1 MILLRKIFERSDT
14 RPLACLYGINNK
26 PRLIVMRDET
36 DLHINTFKR
45 FAELLEKLTYIDS
58 TPGISDEELSDLLIE
73 ILEIASDY

>member
-14 RPLACLYGINNK
+14 RPLACLYGIDNK

-45 FAELLEKLTYIDS
+45 FDELLEKLTYIDNN
-58 TPGISDEELSDLLIE
+58 PKAEDLSDLLIE